1 MLLAIIV
8 LAEKHTDN
16 NSKKRFM
23 IATILNDELVE
34 EEDLLSLIKYISLQN
49 CGYPYQWVFYIFT
62 KLFVEE
68 IKMGCP

>member
-1 MLLAIIV
+1 
-8 LAEKHTDN
+8 
-16 NSKKRFM
+16 M